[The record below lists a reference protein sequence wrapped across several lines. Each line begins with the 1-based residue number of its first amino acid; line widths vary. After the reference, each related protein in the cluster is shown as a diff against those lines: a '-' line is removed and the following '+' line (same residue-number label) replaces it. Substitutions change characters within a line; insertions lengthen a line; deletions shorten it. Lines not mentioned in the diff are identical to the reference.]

1 MKKFNDIIKKRTFII
16 AEIGNNHEGN
26 FSLAKKLIDEAKKC
40 QVDAVKFQ
48 TIIPEKYIYKEN
60 IDRLIQLKKFQ
71 LSYEDFKKLSVYA
84 KKKGLIFIST
94 PFDLDSAKYLNKIQ
108 NIFKVSSG
116 DNNFYPL
123 LETIAKFNKTI
134 ILSTGLRNLN
144 EIKKIRAFINNVWKK
159 KKKNNKKL
167 ILLHCVSSYPVND
180 EFANINSISYLKEK
194 FKKNI
199 IGYSDHTIG
208 LSASIGAV
216 YLGAKVIEKHFTI
229 NNNYSKFRDHK
240 LSLNPKNM
248 KILVEEI
255 RKAEKI
261 LGKKNKIPSQDEKKN
276 INLFKRAIAVNKNIK
291 KGKKININDLI
302 WVRSKIGIPAGNEK
316 KILKNAKRDY
326 KSGELLL

>member
-1 MKKFNDIIKKRTFII
+1 LKKFNDIIKKRTFII

-48 TIIPEKYIYKEN
+48 TIVPEKFIYKEN
-60 IDRLIQLKKFQ
+60 IDRLNQLKRFQ
-71 LSYEDFKKLSVYA
+71 LSYKDFKKLSVYA

-94 PFDLDSAKYLNKIQ
+94 PFDLDSAKFLNKVQ

-167 ILLHCVSSYPVND
+167 VLLHCVSSYPVND
-180 EFANINSISYLKEK
+180 DSANINSISYLKEK

-208 LSASIGAV
+208 FSASIGAV

-229 NNNYSKFRDHK
+229 KNNYSNFRDHK

-248 KILVEEI
+248 RILVEEI

-261 LGKKNKIPSQDEKKN
+261 LGKKNKIPSQDEKKH
-276 INLFKRAIAVNKNIK
+276 INLFKRVIAVNKNIK
-291 KGKKININDLI
+291 KGKKINFKDLV
-302 WVRSKIGIPAGNEK
+302 WVRNKTGISAGNEK
-316 KILKNAKRDY
+316 KILKDAKKNY
-326 KSGELLL
+326 KSGELLQ